1 MSVTRTTKLSF
12 NRRALATE
20 AMQAAAAT
28 RAKAKFDQAGPICIY
43 GLCET
48 LGVVV
53 RFNNINMEGMY
64 QRGLPPRIHLSARR
78 PLPRRAYNCAHEL
91 GHHVFGHGSSID
103 ELREDAKAQPWDDPK
118 EFLADTFAGFAL
130 MPIIGLRRAFA
141 VRRWTPETATPSQ
154 IFTIACEF
162 GVGYA
167 TLLTHLSAGVN
178 MLSRG
183 RAAAL
188 QRVTPKDLRTNILG
202 TLTPEPLIVADRHR
216 TAPTLDAEVKTLLL
230 LPSGAEIAGDGLAFD
245 RDLAAGRLFRAVKPG
260 IFQATAGDWAV
271 FVRIAPVQ
279 KNEPKYGYIGLAQ
292 YRHLEEDLDE

>member
-1 MSVTRTTKLSF
+1 MRTTRPSF
-12 NRRALATE
+12 NRRALATQ

-28 RAKAKFDQAGPICIY
+28 RAKAKLNQGSPICIY

-48 LGVVV
+48 LGVAV

-64 QRGLPPRIHLSARR
+64 QRGVPPRIHLSARR

-103 ELREDAKAQPWDDPK
+103 ELREDAKAQPWEDPK
-118 EFLADTFAGFAL
+118 EFLADTFAGFIL
-130 MPIIGLRRAFA
+130 MPIIGLRRAFSI
-141 VRRWTPETATPSQ
+141 RGWTPETATPAQ
-154 IFTIACEF
+154 IFIIACEF

-188 QRVTPKDLRTNILG
+188 QRVTPKALRMDILG
-202 TLTPEPLIVADRHR
+202 ALTPEPLIVADRHR
-216 TAPTLDAEVKTLLL
+216 AAPTLDAEVKALLL
-230 LPSGAEIAGDGLAFD
+230 LPPATEVTVGGLAFE

-260 IFQATAGDWAV
+260 IFQASAGDWAV
-271 FVRIAPVQ
+271 FVRVAPVQ
-279 KNEPKYGYIGLAQ
+279 KNEPYGYVGLAQ
-292 YRHLEEDLDE
+292 YRHLEEDPDE

>member
-1 MSVTRTTKLSF
+1 MNVMSTTKASP
-12 NRRALATE
+12 NRRALATQ

-28 RAKAKFDQAGPICIY
+28 RAKAKLDQVRPICIY

-91 GHHVFGHGSSID
+91 GHHVFDHGSSID
-103 ELREDAKAQPWDDPK
+103 ELREDAKAQPWEDPK
-118 EFLADTFAGFAL
+118 EFLADSFSGFIL
-130 MPIIGLRRAFA
+130 MPIIGLRRAFS
-141 VRRWTPETATPSQ
+141 VRGLTPETATPPQ
-154 IFTIACEF
+154 MFAIACEF

-167 TLLTHLSAGVN
+167 TLLTHLSVGVN

-183 RAAAL
+183 RAASL
-188 QRVTPKDLRTNILG
+188 QRITPKALRMDILG
-202 TLTPEPLIVADRHR
+202 APTPEPLIVADRYR
-216 TAPTLDAEVKTLLL
+216 TTPTLDAEVNTLLL
-230 LPSGAEIAGDGLAFD
+230 LPPSTEVTGGGLAFE

-260 IFQATAGDWAV
+260 IFQASAGDWAV
-271 FVRIAPVQ
+271 FVRVAPVQ
-279 KNEPKYGYIGLAQ
+279 KDEPYGYVGLAQ
-292 YRHLEEDLDE
+292 YRHLEEDPDE

>member
-1 MSVTRTTKLSF
+1 MNMMRTTKPHF
-12 NRRALATE
+12 DRRALAIQ

-28 RAKAKFDQAGPICIY
+28 RAKAKRDQAGPICIY

-64 QRGLPPRIHLSARR
+64 QRGTPSRIHLSARR
-78 PLPRRAYNCAHEL
+78 PLARRAYNCAHEL

-103 ELREDAKAQPWDDPK
+103 ELREDAKATPWDDPK
-118 EFLADTFAGFAL
+118 EFLADTFAGFIL
-130 MPIIGLRRAFA
+130 MPIVGLRHAFA
-141 VRRWTPETATPSQ
+141 VRGWVPEAASPAQ
-154 IFTIACEF
+154 IFIIACEF

-167 TLLTHLSAGVN
+167 TLLTHLSVGVN

-188 QRVTPKDLRTNILG
+188 QRVTPKALRMDILG
-202 TLTPEPLIVADRHR
+202 TLTPEPLVVADLHR
-216 TAPTLDAEVKTLLL
+216 AAPTLDAEVKTLLL
-230 LPSGAEIAGDGLAFD
+230 LPPGTTVAGEGLAFE
-245 RDLAAGRLFRAVKPG
+245 RDLADGRLYRAVKAG
-260 IFQATAGDWAV
+260 IFQASAGDWAA
-271 FVRIAPVQ
+271 FVRVAPVQ
-279 KNEPKYGYIGLAQ
+279 KDEPYGYVGLAQ

>member
-1 MSVTRTTKLSF
+1 MSVMRTTKPSF
-12 NRRALATE
+12 NRRVLATQ

-28 RAKAKFDQAGPICIY
+28 RAKAKLDQSSPICIY

-48 LGVVV
+48 LGVPV

-103 ELREDAKAQPWDDPK
+103 ELREDAKAQPRDDPK
-118 EFLADTFAGFAL
+118 EFLADTFAGLTL
-130 MPIIGLRRAFA
+130 MPIIGLRRAFS
-141 VRRWTPETATPSQ
+141 VRGWMPESVTPAQ

-167 TLLTHLSAGVN
+167 TLLTHLSAGMN

-188 QRVTPKDLRTNILG
+188 QRVAPKALRMDILG
-202 TLTPEPLIVADRHR
+202 ALTPEPLIVADRHR
-216 TAPTLDAEVKTLLL
+216 AAPTLDAEVKMLLL
-230 LPSGAEIAGDGLAFD
+230 LPPDTEVAGGGLAFE

-260 IFQATAGDWAV
+260 IVQARVGTWAV
-271 FVRIAPVQ
+271 FVRIAPEAYV
-279 KNEPKYGYIGLAQ
+279 GLAQ
-292 YRHLEEDLDE
+292 YRHLEEDPDE